1 MDTNFDIVKADGF
14 CEITSGQVAVECV
27 MNSSDTIA
35 DVLGVSAYCTSLTG
49 EAMNGEISFSG
60 SADFKAVCISSDGKL
75 FSPDYVCEYK
85 TELKGTDIRPDTVFY
100 ACQRILESN
109 AQRLDETSVK
119 ASALI
124 EITVFGVCKK
134 EIKTDT
140 GSDCITSKKCVKSSE
155 FVTEFD
161 STFDTSEEIETKADV
176 INVLIARADIAVK
189 DVRCQSDIVTVIGEI
204 DASVVYT
211 TDASVVTK
219 NIVIPF
225 SQENVALNTTA
236 DSFSAV
242 CASVKSARIVIEGVE
257 GNNVIRL
264 EVIGKVEGV
273 VFNTVEREVLADAY
287 SLTQNVSFKKECFEF
302 PIFKNAYYNEEHIG
316 NSLRIG
322 EDAEPI
328 SRILTAFSCGN
339 NVSAVTPFDNKLVL
353 SGVVDTTVIYTQD
366 DNSIKSVKIEI
377 PYSMRIKAEG
387 LNETDEVNVCVS
399 VAEVTAVSKRA
410 REIEVMSLLKV
421 RVTSFNK
428 EKECLITDVSFT
440 GEKNIGD
447 ACISVYVTDDNDTV
461 FDIAKALN
469 TTPEIVTETN
479 PNLSEPIEKGRKIAV
494 FRPLI

>member
-35 DVLGVSAYCTSLTG
+35 DVLGASAYCTSLTG
-49 EAMNGEISFSG
+49 EAMNGEISFTG
-60 SADFKAVCISSDGKL
+60 NVDFKAVCAAGDGKL
-75 FSPDYVCEYK
+75 FSPNYSCEYK
-85 TELKGTDIRPDTVFY
+85 TELKGQDIRPDTVFY

-134 EIKTDT
+134 EIKADT
-140 GSDCITSKKCVKSSE
+140 GSDFITSKKCVKSSE

-161 STFDTSEEIETKADV
+161 STFDTSEEIETKTDV
-176 INVLIARADIAVK
+176 VNVLIAKADIAVK
-189 DVRCQSDIVTVIGEI
+189 DVRCQSDIVTAIGEI

-211 TDASVVTK
+211 TEASVVTK

-225 SQENVALNTTA
+225 SQENVALNTTVN
-236 DSFSAV
+236 SFAAV
-242 CASVKSARIVIEGVE
+242 CASIKSARIVIEGVE

-264 EVIGKVEGV
+264 EVIGKVEGA
-273 VFNTVEREVLADAY
+273 VFNVVDKEVVSDAY
-287 SLTQNVSFKKECFEF
+287 SLTQNVSLDKECFEI
-302 PIFKNAYYNEEHIG
+302 PLFKNAYYNEEHVS

-328 SRILTAFSCGN
+328 SRILTAFANGN
-339 NVSAVTPFDNKLVL
+339 GISAVTPFDDKLVL
-353 SGVVDTTVIYTQD
+353 SGVVDTTVVYTQD
-366 DNSIKSVKIEI
+366 DNSMKSVKIEI

-387 LNETDEVNVCVS
+387 LNETDEVNVCVN

-421 RVTSFNK
+421 RVTSFGK
-428 EKECLITDVSFT
+428 EKECVIKNIALT
-440 GEKNIGD
+440 GEKDTSD
-447 ACISVYVTDDNDTV
+447 ACISLYVTDTDDTV

-469 TTPEIVTETN
+469 TTPDAVLETN
-479 PNLSEPIEKGRKIAV
+479 QGLIEPIEKGRKIAV
-494 FRPLI
+494 FRPLD

>member
-14 CEITSGQVAVECV
+14 YEITSGQVAVECV
-27 MNSSDTIA
+27 MSASDAIA
-35 DVLGVSAYCTSLTG
+35 DVLGVSSYCTSLTG
-49 EAMNGEISFSG
+49 EAMNGEIDFSG
-60 SADFKAVCISSDGKL
+60 SVNFKVVCTANDGKL
-75 FSPDYVCEYK
+75 FSPDYACEYK
-85 TELKGTDIRPDTVFY
+85 TELKGQDIRPDTVFY

-109 AQRLDETSVK
+109 VQKIDETSVK

-134 EIKTDT
+134 EIKTEI
-140 GSDCITSKKCVKSSE
+140 GSDLITSKKLITSSE

-161 STFDTSEEIETKADV
+161 STFDTSEEIETKAEV
-176 INVLIARADIAVK
+176 INVLIAKAEITLK
-189 DVRCQSDIVTVIGEI
+189 DVRCQNDIVTAIGEI

-225 SQENVALNTTA
+225 SQENVALNTTVN
-236 DSFSAV
+236 SFASV

-264 EVIGKVEGV
+264 EVIGKVEGM

-287 SLTQNVSFKKECFEF
+287 SLTQNVSFKKDCFEF
-302 PIFKNAYYNEEHIG
+302 PVFKNAYYNEEHIS

-328 SRILTAFSCGN
+328 SRILTAFANGN
-339 NVSAVTPFDNKLVL
+339 NVSAVTPFDDKLVL
-353 SGVVDTTVIYTQD
+353 SGAVNTTVVYTQD
-366 DNSIKSVKIEI
+366 DNSIKSAKIEI

-387 LNETDEVNVCVS
+387 LSEIDEVAVSVS

-421 RVTSFNK
+421 RVMSFGK
-428 EKECLITDVSFT
+428 GKECLITDISLT
-440 GEKNIGD
+440 GEKTAKD
-447 ACISVYVTDDNDTV
+447 ACISVYVTDTDDTV
-461 FDIAKALN
+461 FNIAKALN
-469 TTPEIVTETN
+469 TTPESVIETN
-479 PNLSEPIEKGRKIAV
+479 RSLTEPIEKGRKVAV
-494 FRPLI
+494 FRPLT

>member
-14 CEITSGQVAVECV
+14 YEITNGQVAVECV
-27 MNSSDTIA
+27 MSASDAIA
-35 DVLGVSAYCTSLTG
+35 DVLGVSSYCTSLTG
-49 EAMNGEISFSG
+49 EAMNGEIDFSG
-60 SADFKAVCISSDGKL
+60 SVNFKVVCTANDGKL
-75 FSPDYVCEYK
+75 FSPDYACEYK
-85 TELKGTDIRPDTVFY
+85 TELKGQDIRPDTVFY

-109 AQRLDETSVK
+109 VQKIDETSVK

-134 EIKTDT
+134 EIKTEI
-140 GSDCITSKKCVKSSE
+140 GSDLITSKKLITSSE

-161 STFDTSEEIETKADV
+161 STFDTSEEIETKAEV
-176 INVLIARADIAVK
+176 INVLIAKAEITLK
-189 DVRCQSDIVTVIGEI
+189 DVRCQNDIVTAIGEI

-225 SQENVALNTTA
+225 SQENVALNTTVN
-236 DSFSAV
+236 SFAIV

-264 EVIGKVEGV
+264 EVIGKVEGM

-287 SLTQNVSFKKECFEF
+287 SLTQNVSFKKDCFEF
-302 PIFKNAYYNEEHIG
+302 PVFKNAYYNEEHIS

-328 SRILTAFSCGN
+328 SRILTAFANGN
-339 NVSAVTPFDNKLVL
+339 N
-353 SGVVDTTVIYTQD
+353 TTVVYTQD
-366 DNSIKSVKIEI
+366 DNSIKSAKIEI

-387 LNETDEVNVCVS
+387 LSEIDEVTVSVS

-421 RVTSFNK
+421 RVMSFGK
-428 EKECLITDVSFT
+428 GKECLITDISLT
-440 GEKNIGD
+440 GEKPVKD
-447 ACISVYVTDDNDTV
+447 ACISVYVTDTDDTV
-461 FDIAKALN
+461 FNIAKALN
-469 TTPEIVTETN
+469 TTPESVIETN
-479 PNLSEPIEKGRKIAV
+479 RSLTEPIEKGRKVAV
-494 FRPLI
+494 FRPLT